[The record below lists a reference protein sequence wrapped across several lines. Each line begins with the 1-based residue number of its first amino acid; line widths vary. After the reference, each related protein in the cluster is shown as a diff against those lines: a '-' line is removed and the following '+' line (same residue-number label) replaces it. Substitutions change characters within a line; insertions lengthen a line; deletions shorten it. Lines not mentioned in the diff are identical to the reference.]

1 MDKEQ
6 REKNALE
13 KHARLARLFKED
25 RFAFERERKE
35 MINDVIS
42 SAPDEKMREKLR
54 AVQESWDK
62 KMKNAGSE
70 HNRFILAQKLFWEHF
85 HDTWQ
90 PSIQKFNALL
100 NGGSDNEQK

>member
-13 KHARLARLFKED
+13 KHARLTRLFQED

-35 MINDVIS
+35 MINQVIS
-42 SAPDEKMREKLR
+42 SAKDEEMRAKLR
-54 AVQESWDK
+54 AVQEAWDK
-62 KMKNAGSE
+62 TMKHAGSG

-85 HDTWQ
+85 HYTWQ
-90 PSIQKFNALL
+90 PGIQKFNALL
-100 NGGSDNEQK
+100 NGGSDKEQQ